1 MDEIVRVSFS
11 VEWSILKEFDK
22 YISKKGYN
30 SRSMALRQ
38 LIENF
43 VLSEKEG
50 ESRAS
55 TSSKSSFIIILT
67 SETPLMIKKY
77 FHITIP
83 TQNEGFLTLIILENS
98 TYPEAESKL
107 ISLKKENRVSFCK
120 LIQIEK
126 CQENQ
131 E

>member
-11 VEWSILKEFDK
+11 VEWGVLKEFDK

-38 LIENF
+38 LIEDF
-43 VLSEKEG
+43 ILSEKEK
-50 ESRAS
+50 ESKA
-55 TSSKSSFIIILT
+55 SKSNKNSFLIILA
-67 SETPLMIKKY
+67 SETPLTIKKY

-83 TQNEGFLTLIILENS
+83 TQNKGFLTLIILENS
-98 TYPEAESKL
+98 TYREAESKL
-107 ISLKKENRVSFCK
+107 ISLKKENKVSFCK

-126 CQENQ
+126 CPES
-131 E
+131 